1 MEVQTHIM
9 NAVPAA
15 SGYSPVRVLVVDDDP
30 VIRSLVSLMLETRGY
45 AITVQESGESA
56 ICYLEHLGRE
66 ERPNVLLIDLNLPGI
81 ARAELA
87 GALRPF
93 CPPPSILI
101 AMSANDPSDRVRASF
116 DEFLRKPFSLE
127 DFVAS
132 MDRAA
137 KHPLQGALTS
147 FVRTADE
154 TSSEAVTHLVLNESV
169 YLQFASALGEQQL
182 SELYALFLADA
193 TDRVTRLRSAA
204 KIGDAGK
211 FVREAHGIKG
221 SCGMVGATALHRI
234 AAELESGGLTSSV
247 LLDDFESAV
256 HDLRRILIGKNFRS
270 PKPSSRLLDTMH

>member
-1 MEVQTHIM
+1 M

-15 SGYSPVRVLVVDDDP
+15 RGFSPVRVLVVDDDP
-30 VIRSLVSLMLETRGY
+30 VIRSLVSLMLETQGY

-56 ICYLEHLGRE
+56 ISYLEHLGRE

-81 ARAELA
+81 ARAKLA

-101 AMSANDPSDRVRASF
+101 AMSSNNPSDRVRAAF

-132 MDRAA
+132 MDRAG
-137 KHPLQGALTS
+137 KHPFQDPLGGALTS
-147 FVRTADE
+147 FVRSADE
-154 TSSEAVTHLVLNESV
+154 TSSDAVTHLALDESI
-169 YLQFASALGEQQL
+169 YLQFASALGEGQL

-204 KIGDAGK
+204 ASGDAGK

-221 SCGMVGATALHRI
+221 SCGMVGATALYCI

-256 HDLRRILIGKNFRS
+256 HDLRRILIGKNF
-270 PKPSSRLLDTMH
+270 SSSKASSHLLDTMH